1 MSDDKKSDDKKPS
14 APAPKDSLTRV
25 PVKHLHFADNLDLP
39 GGTNQVSNVKCYAET
54 EHSAKYYT
62 AEFIPAWQQFEITLH
77 RFGAP
82 PEVCMMPVA
91 HVRRWERA

>member
-1 MSDDKKSDDKKPS
+1 MSEKNEKSPTPS
-14 APAPKDSLTRV
+14 TPPKDSLTRIA
-25 PVKHLHFADNLDLP
+25 VKHLHFAENLDLP

-82 PEVCMMPVA
+82 PEVCMMPAA